1 VLILV
6 RHGESEA
13 NAQGLLLGRTDAP
26 LTEKGRAQ
34 AIAVRPLL
42 TDPVRQLRSSPLG
55 RARDTAAL
63 LQTDRAVEIDERWVE
78 VDYGAYECQPL
89 REVPADVWR
98 EWRADPTFR
107 PPDGETLAEVDARVG
122 AACAELFGTDG
133 VGARAPDGDVVVVS
147 HVTPIKAAVAWALGS
162 DASLSWRLYLKTGS
176 VTRIAWGNNGG
187 PVLHG
192 FNEVAPSGGAT
203 PQSPGA

>member
-42 TDPVRQLRSSPLG
+42 TDPVRELRSSPLG

-63 LQTDRAVEIDERWVE
+63 LQTERTVEIDERWVE

-89 REVPADVWR
+89 RDVPADVWR

-122 AACAELFGTDG
+122 EACAELFDTDG
-133 VGARAPDGDVVVVS
+133 AGARATDGDVVVVS

-192 FNEVAPSGGAT
+192 FNEVAPGRGAT